1 VAKHFRPLTIS
12 DIRNET
18 EDCLSV
24 SFRIPDEWKEEFKFR
39 AGQNITL
46 RSTIRGEEVR
56 RSYSIC
62 SSPYENELRVAIKK
76 VEEGLFSSFA
86 HETFKPAQT
95 LEVLAPTGNF
105 ILPLLASNNKH
116 YVAFAAGSGITPVIS
131 ILKTILQEEPL
142 SRFTLVYG
150 NRTRSSVIF
159 REELLALKNDHPGR
173 FQLINIFSRE
183 KMDAPL
189 FEGRIDTAKCEMI
202 FKQLIPLAA
211 DQEYLLCG
219 PAPMIFSLRDWLISH
234 TVPGKKIHYELF
246 SDPGASGSQLKKTIA
261 EKKQSPGEK
270 SLVTIRLDGVSADFE
285 IPREGPTILEAAI
298 QAGADLPYACRA
310 GVCASC
316 RAKLVQ
322 GKVTMDQNY
331 SLADEEL
338 EDGFILACQAHPASE
353 KLTIDF
359 DIRS

>member
-1 VAKHFRPLTIS
+1 MAKHFRPLTVL

-18 EDCLSV
+18 DDCVSV
-24 SFRIPDEWKEEFKFR
+24 SFHVPDEWKEEFKFK

-46 RSTIRGEEVR
+46 RTKIRGEEIR

-76 VEEGLFSSFA
+76 VEEGLFSSHA
-86 HETFKPAQT
+86 HAQFKSGQT

-105 ILPLLASNNKH
+105 VLPIDSSNKKH

-142 SRFTLVYG
+142 SRFTLIYG
-150 NRTRSSVIF
+150 NRNRSSVIF
-159 REELLALKNDHPGR
+159 REELLALKNEFPEQ
-173 FQLINIFSRE
+173 FQLMMIFSRE
-183 KMDAPL
+183 KMDAPV
-189 FEGRIDTAKCEMI
+189 FEGRIDAAKCEMI
-202 FKQLIPLAA
+202 FKQILPLSE

-219 PAPMIFSLRDWLISH
+219 PAPMIFSVRSWLLEQ
-234 TVPGKKIHYELF
+234 TVAEKKIHFELF
-246 SDPGASGSQLKKTIA
+246 SDPGELGKPKEKTNSVIA
-261 EKKQSPGEK
+261 ESSEMK
-270 SLVTIRLDGVSADFE
+270 SLVTIRLDGISSDYQMAVQ
-285 IPREGPTILEAAI
+285 GPTILEAAI

-316 RAKLVQ
+316 RAKLVK

-331 SLADEEL
+331 ALADEEI
-338 EDGFILACQAHPASE
+338 EQGFILACQSHPASE

-359 DIRS
+359 DIR

>member
-1 VAKHFRPLTIS
+1 VAKHFRPLTIL

-18 EDCLSV
+18 TECISV
-24 SFRIPDEWKEEFKFR
+24 SFRIPDEWKEEFQYK

-46 RSTIRGEEVR
+46 LTHIQGEEVR

-76 VEEGLFSSFA
+76 LESGLFSTHA
-86 HETFKPAQT
+86 HQHFKTEQT

-105 ILPLLASNNKH
+105 FLPLVASNKKH

-131 ILKTILQEEPL
+131 LLKTILKEEPG
-142 SRFTLVYG
+142 SRFTLIYG
-150 NRTRSSVIF
+150 NRTRGSVIF
-159 REELLALKNDHPGR
+159 REELMALKNSHPEQ
-173 FQLINIFSRE
+173 FQLIPIFSRE
-183 KMDAPL
+183 KMDAPV
-189 FEGRIDTAKCEMI
+189 FEGRIDAGKCEMI
-202 FKQLIPLAA
+202 FKNIVPLAS

-219 PAPMIFSLRDWLISH
+219 PAPMIFSVRDWLLNQKVSE
-234 TVPGKKIHYELF
+234 KKIHYELF
-246 SDPGASGSQLKKTIA
+246 ADPGNSGVSVKKINI
-261 EKKQSPGEK
+261 EKKESSLKK
-270 SLVTIRLDGVSADFE
+270 SLVTIRLDGVSTDFHL
-285 IPREGPTILEAAI
+285 PVEGPTILEAAI

-316 RAKLVQ
+316 RAKLVN

-338 EDGFILACQAHPASE
+338 EQGFILACQAHPDSE
-353 KLTIDF
+353 KLIIDF
-359 DIRS
+359 DMR